1 MLEGKDIKEGKEGSG
16 AVRARRRVED
26 DGAETWSMVARKVTA
41 FNNLLNGIRMD

>member
-26 DGAETWSMVARKVTA
+26 DGAENMEHGSTQGNR
-41 FNNLLNGIRMD
+41 IQ